1 MISNCVILLKIFAT
15 LMMPREISKLLGL
28 SKSTQLQWILMAN
41 LKLKLKL
48 KQPPQPLKILTPIK
62 QMNMELI

>member
-1 MISNCVILLKIFAT
+1 MAMISNCVILLKIFAT

-41 LKLKLKL
+41 QKLKLK
-48 KQPPQPLKILTPIK
+48 PPQPLKILTPIK